1 MTKTWEDVAW
11 GQETPLR
18 EWVVEYQAKVG
29 HQIPHHLTV
38 LHGEG
43 MEDVQR
49 RLMHELRATYVG
61 AQEIEVTVLRMEEI
75 ETEPN
80 AAMFNGSFTP

>member
-29 HQIPHHLTV
+29 HQITHHLTV

-61 AQEIEVTVLRMEEI
+61 AQEIEGTVLRMEEI

>member
-1 MTKTWEDVAW
+1 M
-11 GQETPLR
+11 
-18 EWVVEYQAKVG
+18 
-29 HQIPHHLTV
+29 

-49 RLMHELRATYVG
+49 RLMHELRTTYVG

-80 AAMFNGSFTP
+80 AAMFNGSYTP